1 MTDNDTLQFLEGID
15 EKDVTNEIW
24 KSLNLLYGRIAHL
37 VNYKYH
43 LIIYR
48 LVKKNYVDIKN
59 LEDAT
64 GYSKQRIY
72 QIVNTFERREIER
85 HEAETTQNTP

>member
-1 MTDNDTLQFLEGID
+1 MDEDKAYFLDGID
-15 EKDVTNEIW
+15 EKNVTTEIW
-24 KSLNLLYGRIAHL
+24 RSLNTLYSRISHL
-37 VNYKYH
+37 INYKYH

-48 LVKKNYVDIKN
+48 LVKKDYVDIKN

-72 QIVNTFERREIER
+72 QIVNEFERREVER
-85 HEAETTQNTP
+85 TNTPHETKTS